1 MLKFGFRKNNFYPL
15 MLLLFI
21 FLRICVDKIL
31 KVHPY
36 KKNIDFVISFLIFF
50 SQSLIGG
57 IIFLYYYSKKNK
69 TKNNEQPRKIS
80 LTFTQITKVGNLSFS
95 KNKPLD
101 LNNNEYNKYN
111 KFKKIVLIIFASFF
125 NFIGSTIRSSDVI
138 NFGRKEENNSY
149 LEIRIRSIQII
160 ISSLLC
166 YFTLR
171 LGTYKHQKLS
181 LIVITIVLIFII
193 TLELVYASNVVNKII
208 SMLICIMSCLSRAF
222 MDVTE
227 KYLFDYD
234 YINILTMLIYEGL
247 IGIFF
252 FIIFFIS
259 NKTYQNQGRNIL
271 KDMSE
276 FDWSLASFIL
286 LIILYTIISGFRNAY
301 RVTTNKYYSPMSRA
315 LFESTLDPFLFLYNF
330 LSLIRDD
337 INYEIWIY
345 FSLVLFGLFV
355 IAFFSLIYNDFIIL
369 NCCGL
374 AYNTYSGINSR
385 LDSDSIE
392 RKDTIN
398 SLLNDNDSQSFDG
411 GSREGSFELK
421 DVKWKVGYM

>member
-1 MLKFGFRKNNFYPL
+1 MLKFGFRNNNFYPL

-21 FLRICVDKIL
+21 FLRIFVEKIL
-31 KVHPY
+31 KAHPY
-36 KKNIDFVISFLIFF
+36 KEDIDFILSFLIFF
-50 SQSLIGG
+50 SQSLIGA
-57 IIFLYYYSKKNK
+57 IIYLYYNCKKKEPTQEPIITGKRISKIGTITLIMNK
-69 TKNNEQPRKIS
+69 SYEINDSR
-80 LTFTQITKVGNLSFS
+80 
-95 KNKPLD
+95 
-101 LNNNEYNKYN
+101 
-111 KFKKIVLIIFASFF
+111 FKKISLIIFASFF
-125 NFIGSTIRSSDVI
+125 NFVGSIIRSDDAI
-138 NFGRKEENNSY
+138 NFGEKEENNSQ